1 MPMTGFVLQTSG
13 VGSDCYT
20 NWATTT
26 APAQKYIS
34 NKVIA
39 IPEWCYKIVPHLEL
53 THIVILVCP
62 IGLLGKVLASKS
74 KVSHPIAL
82 PIKP

>member
-1 MPMTGFVLQTSG
+1 MHQSHLLWLIICTEANVSILWS
-13 VGSDCYT
+13 
-20 NWATTT
+20 
-26 APAQKYIS
+26 
-34 NKVIA
+34 
-39 IPEWCYKIVPHLEL
+39 KIVPHLEL

-82 PIKP
+82 PITP